1 MSNLTDALKQ
11 RRSIRKYQNRSV
23 PIEIIMQVLDV
34 VAYAP
39 SAHNAQP
46 WRFIVLTQSEQKN
59 ALADAMAQVW
69 LSELERDHIPKNVR
83 RATVNRSVERF
94 TAAPVL
100 VLACLTLEDM
110 DMYQDAE
117 RQNIERDLAVQSLAA
132 AIQTL
137 LLAAYANGLGAC
149 WFCAPLFCK
158 SAVRQVLE
166 IPDAVEPQALIT
178 LGYPD
183 ETPKIPLRRPLQD
196 YAYNEKWGT
205 LHFR

>member
-11 RRSIRKYQNRSV
+11 RRSIRKYQNRAV
-23 PIEIIMQVLDV
+23 PPEKIVQVLE
-34 VAYAP
+34 ATSYAP

-46 WRFIVLTQSEQKN
+46 WRFIVLTQGAQKN
-59 ALADAMAQVW
+59 NLADAMAHVW
-69 LSELERDHIPKNVR
+69 LAELERDHVPKNIR
-83 RATVNRSVERF
+83 WATVNRSVERF

-100 VLACLTLEDM
+100 ILACLTLENM
-110 DMYQDAE
+110 DTYPDAE
-117 RQNIERDLAVQSLAA
+117 RQIIERDLAVQSLAA

-137 LLAAYANGLGAC
+137 LLAAHANGLGGC

-158 SAVRQVLE
+158 SAVRQALE

-183 ETPKIPLRRPLQD
+183 ESPKMPLRRPLQK
-196 YAYNEKWGT
+196 YTYNKKWGT
-205 LHFR
+205 PL